1 MGPRRSPPGAAP
13 RLTSSLH
20 YRDIS
25 RYSGDMHNHEHPHEH
40 PHWAPPPPFA
50 VRKGRRRN
58 MAFGPPGAFFG
69 QGPRARGDVRAA
81 ILALLAEAPMHGYQI
96 ITEITDRSQ
105 GVWSP
110 SPGSVYPTLTALEEE
125 ALVTS
130 TTADGKKV
138 FSLTDAGR
146 AANDTR
152 PGDRAPWDEVG
163 DDVDSGLLQLRD
175 GIGQVAGA
183 VRQIARSGTAAQ
195 VAKARSVLTEARK
208 SLYRIL
214 ADDEA

>member
-1 MGPRRSPPGAAP
+1 
-13 RLTSSLH
+13 
-20 YRDIS
+20 
-25 RYSGDMHNHEHPHEH
+25 
-40 PHWAPPPPFA
+40 
-50 VRKGRRRN
+50 

-81 ILALLAEAPMHGYQI
+81 ILALLGEAPMHGYQI

-110 SPGSVYPTLTALEEE
+110 SPGSVYPTLQALEEE
-125 ALVTS
+125 GLVTS

-146 AANDTR
+146 AANEGR
-152 PGDRAPWDEVG
+152 QAERAPWDEVG
-163 DDVDSGLLQLRD
+163 DEVDAGLLQLRE
-175 GIGQVAGA
+175 GIAQVASA
-183 VRQIARSGTAAQ
+183 VRQIARGGTTQQ
-195 VAKARSVLTEARK
+195 VAKARAVLNEARK

-214 ADDEA
+214 ADDDA

>member
-1 MGPRRSPPGAAP
+1 
-13 RLTSSLH
+13 
-20 YRDIS
+20 
-25 RYSGDMHNHEHPHEH
+25 MHNHEHHE
-40 PHWAPPPPFA
+40 PPPWAQAPPFGG
-50 VRKGRRRN
+50 RRGRRRDV
-58 MAFGPPGAFFG
+58 AFGPPGAFFR

-110 SPGSVYPTLTALEEE
+110 SPGSVYPTLQALEEE
-125 ALVTS
+125 GLVTS
-130 TTADGKKV
+130 TTTDGKKT
-138 FSLTDAGR
+138 FSLTDEGR
-146 AANDTR
+146 AANDAR
-152 PGDRAPWDEVG
+152 PGERAPWEEVG
-163 DDVDSGLLQLRD
+163 DDVDTGLLQLRD

-183 VRQIARSGTAAQ
+183 VRQIARSGTSAQ

-214 ADDEA
+214 ADDES